1 VLTDRN
7 KVDIHYNND
16 NNYGGTNLTE
26 IEKNC
31 FDYFLTSD
39 KDSFM
44 ADPGLLY
51 VELISSFSI
60 Q

>member
-7 KVDIHYNND
+7 KVDINYNND
-16 NNYGGTNLTE
+16 INYGGTNLTE

-44 ADPGLLY
+44 LGPGHLY
-51 VELISSFSI
+51 VGLISSYSMY
-60 Q
+60 